1 MKRLLYFEEYENNL
15 SHSLFKRE
23 DIDVIII
30 RTSKNM
36 KFFSDSYL
44 KYTSKFKCYTIDF
57 NNDIDEEIKNF
68 KNWLKKNNIEK
79 IDCFLSDS
87 EYYLAF
93 ANRFARKLGLEVLN
107 DEQIKWVRDKVYMK
121 EKFRDIGI
129 DTVDFQAINSK
140 EELKNFFLEN
150 GSKRIVFKPRR
161 GMNSIKTYII
171 DSIKDIDDLDVI
183 IEPGKYM
190 AENFCYD
197 S

>member
-68 KNWLKKNNIEK
+68 KNWLKINNIERPTNKVLDLELVMFNKYKYK
-79 IDCFLSDS
+79 ITTTNVNIRRYFFLS
-87 EYYLAF
+87 
-93 ANRFARKLGLEVLN
+93 
-107 DEQIKWVRDKVYMK
+107 
-121 EKFRDIGI
+121 
-129 DTVDFQAINSK
+129 
-140 EELKNFFLEN
+140 
-150 GSKRIVFKPRR
+150 
-161 GMNSIKTYII
+161 SIKPI
-171 DSIKDIDDLDVI
+171 
-183 IEPGKYM
+183 
-190 AENFCYD
+190 
-197 S
+197 